1 MAKKKYY
8 VVWKGIK
15 TGIFSEWEECK
26 KQVKGFSGAIYKSFN
41 NKALAEQAFKNPPP
55 MEHSIFIGETDDF
68 TKTCAELVS
77 SKSLQKTKLVK
88 NKSNLSKTEARPVL
102 NSLSVD
108 ASCLGNPGIMEYQGV
123 YTKTGEKIFLQG
135 PFYNGT
141 NNVVEFLAIVHGLS
155 YLKKKNSSLAIYSDS
170 KVAIGWV
177 KNKKA
182 KTKLKETAKNKDL
195 FDLIIRAEKWLRE
208 NQYKNPIIKWD
219 TKSWGEIPA
228 DFGRK

>member
-8 VVWKGIK
+8 VVWKGLK
-15 TGIFSEWEECK
+15 TGVFLKWEECK

-41 NKALAEQAFKNPPP
+41 NKELAEQAFKNPPP
-55 MEHSIFIGETDDF
+55 V
-68 TKTCAELVS
+68 KAE
-77 SKSLQKTKLVK
+77 QKTKPVK
-88 NKSNLSKTEARPVL
+88 NKPNLNKTEKRPVL

-108 ASCLGNPGIMEYQGV
+108 ASCMGNPGIMEYQGV
-123 YTKTGEKIFLQG
+123 YTKTGKKIFLQG
-135 PFYNGT
+135 PFCDGT
-141 NNVVEFLAIVHGLS
+141 NNIGEFLAIVHGLS
-155 YLKKKNSSLAIYSDS
+155 YLKKKNSKLSVYSDS

-182 KTKLKETAKNKDL
+182 KTKLKETSKNKNI

-208 NQYKNPIIKWD
+208 NSYENTIVKWD
-219 TKSWGEIPA
+219 TKIWGEIPA